1 MLRKTRLY
9 ISRYAYYLRSI
20 FTILLGMSPRTKII
34 ASFLGLESAVFTIE
48 VRGDLRFKVRSR
60 MDIWITKETCLD
72 RDYEKY
78 GAALQPGW
86 TIVDIGGG
94 IGDFAVLAAQTDGS
108 SIQVYEPFA
117 GSRRLLCENL
127 KLNGVDSVIC
137 YPEAVGADF
146 GSGCMDTSAPHPVMY
161 HIFGDSVRA
170 AEAVS
175 TIPLSEVI
183 RRSGK
188 DVIDFMKV
196 DCEGAEYDIFFNADD
211 ASLASINRI
220 CMEYHNHLTEYRHDD
235 LCKLLR
241 AKGFTVTTAGNPA
254 HDTIGFLYA
263 QNKRINS
270 R

>member
-1 MLRKTRLY
+1 
-9 ISRYAYYLRSI
+9 
-20 FTILLGMSPRTKII
+20 MSPRTKII
-34 ASFLGLESAVFTIE
+34 ASFLGLENAVFTIE
-48 VRGDLRFKVRSR
+48 VKGELRFKVRSR
-60 MDIWITKETCLD
+60 MDIWIAKETCLD
-72 RDYEKY
+72 RDYEKH
-78 GAALQPGW
+78 GAGLQPGW

-117 GSRRLLCENL
+117 GSRQLLRENL
-127 KLNGVDSVIC
+127 KLNSVDNVIC

-146 GSGCMDTSAPHPVMY
+146 GLGHMDTSAPHPVMY
-161 HIFGDSVRA
+161 HTVGDCVHTA
-170 AEAVS
+170 KEVA

-188 DVIDFMKV
+188 DLIDFMKV

-220 CMEYHNHLTEYRHDD
+220 CMEYHNHLTEYKHED
-235 LCKLLR
+235 LCNLLR

-254 HDTIGFLYA
+254 NASTGFLSA
-263 QNKRINS
+263 KNNRINS
-270 R
+270 H

>member
-1 MLRKTRLY
+1 LLRKTRLY
-9 ISRYAYYLRSI
+9 ISRYAYYLRSV

-34 ASFLGLESAVFTIE
+34 ASFLGLENAVFTIE
-48 VRGDLRFKVRSR
+48 VKGELRFKVRSR
-60 MDIWITKETCLD
+60 MDIWIAKETCLD
-72 RDYEKY
+72 RDYEKH
-78 GAALQPGW
+78 GAGLQPGW

-117 GSRRLLCENL
+117 GSRQLLRENL
-127 KLNGVDSVIC
+127 KLNSVDNVIC

-146 GSGCMDTSAPHPVMY
+146 GLGHMDTSAPHPVMY
-161 HIFGDSVRA
+161 HTVGDCVHTA
-170 AEAVS
+170 KEVA

-183 RRSGK
+183 RRSDK
-188 DVIDFMKV
+188 DLIDFMKV

-220 CMEYHNHLTEYRHDD
+220 CMEYHNHLTEYKHED
-235 LCKLLR
+235 LCNLLR

-263 QNKRINS
+263 KNNRINS
-270 R
+270 H

>member
-34 ASFLGLESAVFTIE
+34 ASFLGLEKAVFMIKLKGE
-48 VRGDLRFKVRSR
+48 LRFNVRSR
-60 MDIWITKETCLD
+60 MDIWIAKETCLD
-72 RDYEKY
+72 RDYEKH
-78 GAALQPGW
+78 GARLKPGW

-94 IGDFAVLAAQTDGS
+94 IGDFAILAAQTDGS
-108 SIQVYEPFA
+108 TIHVYEPFE
-117 GSRRLLCENL
+117 GSRQLLRENL
-127 KLNGVDSVIC
+127 KLNSVNNVSC
-137 YPEAVGADF
+137 YPEAVGAHF
-146 GSGCMDTSAPHPVMY
+146 GLSRIDTSPPYPVMY
-161 HIFGDSVRA
+161 HTVGDTA
-170 AEAVS
+170 QTAEEVA

-196 DCEGAEYDIFFNADD
+196 DCEGAEYDVFFNADD

-220 CMEYHNHLTEYRHDD
+220 CMEYHNHLTEYRHQD
-235 LCKLLR
+235 LCQFLR

-263 QNKRINS
+263 TNNRINS
-270 R
+270 H